1 MLVQIESRLPR
12 SSVPTVAPPPD
23 PSLLLVRAAR
33 PADMADVEPL
43 IRGFAARGLLL
54 PKSLDQLHRTF
65 REFLVSRDA
74 AGNLLGCVALR
85 VYSPAL
91 AEVSALAVAAEAHG
105 RGVGRRLME
114 ALVHEARGLGIRT
127 LFALTLEEGFFHR
140 IGFRTTARER
150 FPEKIAADC
159 TGCPRRAGCVEI
171 TVMMDI
177 HETEERKESND
188 G

>member
-1 MLVQIESRLPR
+1 MLVQIEPG
-12 SSVPTVAPPPD
+12 VAGATAHTLAAAPD
-23 PSLLLVRAAR
+23 VSLLLVRPAR

-43 IRGFAARGLLL
+43 IRAFARLGLLL
-54 PKSLDQLHRTF
+54 PKSLDHLHRTF
-65 REFLVSRDA
+65 REFLVARDA
-74 AGNLLGCVALR
+74 GGALLGCVALR

-91 AEVSALAVAAEAHG
+91 AEVSALAVAPAAHG

-114 ALVHEARGLGIRT
+114 ALVHEARALGIPT

-140 IGFRTTARER
+140 IGFRTTTRER

-159 TGCPRRAGCVEI
+159 TGCPRRAGCLEI
-171 TVMMDI
+171 TVMLDI
-177 HETEERKESND
+177 DGTPEREEASD